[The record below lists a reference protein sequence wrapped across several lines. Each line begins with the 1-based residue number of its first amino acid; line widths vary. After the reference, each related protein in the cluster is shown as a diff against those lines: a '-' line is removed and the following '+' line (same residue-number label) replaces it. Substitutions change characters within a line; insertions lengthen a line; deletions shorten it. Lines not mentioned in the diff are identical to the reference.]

1 MDRFIRDGLAFDV
14 VDAGPPDAP
23 EAVVLLHGFPQSAA
37 TWSGV
42 SERLARAG
50 LRVLAFDQRG
60 YSPGARPVHTD
71 AYRMPELVADVLAL
85 ADAAGLARFH
95 VVGHDWGGGV
105 AWALGAHPDAAA
117 RLASLTVLSM
127 PHPRA
132 FAKALW
138 RHGQAARSAYVALFR
153 TPWLAE
159 RLLLAGGGLPLRRG
173 LRRSGLDAATA
184 RAYADRMA
192 QPGALTAALN
202 WYRTAARP
210 SGDDAVDPAVP
221 VLYVW
226 SSGDTAL
233 GRAAAEMTAEFV
245 PGPYR
250 FEVLDGLSHW
260 LPEQAPEAVAALVI
274 AHVRAHAA
282 R

>member
-1 MDRFIRDGLAFDV
+1 MDSFTRDGLRFDV
-14 VDAGPPDAP
+14 VDAGPPDAA
-23 EAVVLLHGFPQSAA
+23 ETVVLLHGFPQSAA
-37 TWSGV
+37 SWAGV
-42 SERLARAG
+42 SGRLAEAG

-60 YSPGARPVHTD
+60 YSPGARPLD
-71 AYRMPELVADVLAL
+71 KAAYRMEELVADVLAL
-85 ADAAGLARFH
+85 ADAAGLDRFH

-105 AWALGAHPDAAA
+105 AWALGADPAAVP

-132 FAKALW
+132 FAHALL
-138 RHGQAARSAYVALFR
+138 RSGQALRSAYVALFR
-153 TPWLAE
+153 TPVVAE

-184 RAYADRMA
+184 RAYAERMA

-202 WYRTAARP
+202 WYRAARNP
-210 SGDDAVDPAVP
+210 SSYDPVDPAVP
-221 VLYVW
+221 TLYVW
-226 SSGDTAL
+226 STGDTAL
-233 GRAAAEMTAEFV
+233 GRAAAEGTAQFV

-260 LPEQAPEAVAALVI
+260 LPEQAPDAIAALI
-274 AHVRAHAA
+274 AAHAKGV
-282 R
+282 